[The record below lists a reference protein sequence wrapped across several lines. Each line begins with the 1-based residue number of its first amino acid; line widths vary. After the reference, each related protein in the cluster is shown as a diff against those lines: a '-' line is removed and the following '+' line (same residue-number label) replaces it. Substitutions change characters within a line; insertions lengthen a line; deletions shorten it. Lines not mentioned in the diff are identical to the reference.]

1 MKPTLLALLV
11 STAMLTLTGCT
22 VEEYHHP
29 RHYGYDNGYYDRGYS
44 RYDDGYYNSGY
55 RHRSATVVVE
65 PRVSTY
71 RRDVYVAHPDVR
83 RSNHVYARSN
93 ATVYRQPSATVVVTD
108 KKKKKHHD
116 HD

>member
-1 MKPTLLALLV
+1 MSMKPTLLALLV

-22 VEEYHHP
+22 VEEHRHS

-55 RHRSATVVVE
+55 HRRGSATLVVA
-65 PRVSTY
+65 PSY
-71 RRDVYVAHPDVR
+71 RRDVYVVHPTVQ
-83 RSNHVYARSN
+83 RSNTVVVRSS
-93 ATVYRQPSATVVVTD
+93 TPVYRQPSATVVVTD
-108 KKKKKHHD
+108 KKKKKHH